1 MKTRSVKQSGFTL
14 VELLVVIAIIGI
26 LVGLLL
32 PAVQSAREAARR
44 MSCQNNMKQHGLAL
58 HNAHDTFREF
68 PPLVISGYVNA
79 FPGTVKNVYEGPY
92 MALSRNQ
99 DNGQKISFWYS
110 LLPFLEQQNAKADT
124 LFGGGNCVWSPRA
137 SEPDS
142 WVGNISPP
150 FLICPSDD
158 SPSNQIQA
166 GGYSWIF
173 GGAERPK
180 GLTSYVANARVFG
193 SPNRNGNANAWAH
206 AWDNSGSRAKMS
218 SFSDGTSNTICVAET
233 PMIIG
238 ESITKAISWGVQGSN
253 GQADGA
259 SIWAANDIQPDH
271 LAIFGYTCN
280 DPNVTWDDEYGQHW
294 LNNCR
299 FTVAGVTQEYFLTP
313 RVKRP
318 RNQQN
323 KFAGLYPIHAGGVIN
338 ITWAD
343 GSIRGVSNTID
354 TLAWSAMLTPNG
366 GEVLAPTDF

>member
-1 MKTRSVKQSGFTL
+1 MSRYRAKGQGFTL

-32 PAVQSAREAARR
+32 PAVQAAREAARR

-68 PPLVISGYVNA
+68 PPLVISGWLNA
-79 FPGTVKNVYEGPY
+79 NPNSNSILYDGPY
-92 MALSRNQ
+92 IGVNTTT
-99 DNGQKISFWYS
+99 DNGQKISFWYC
-110 LLPFLEQQNAKADT
+110 LLPFMEQQNAKVDT
-124 LFGGGNCVWSPRA
+124 MWGDGNNVWCPRA

-142 WVGNISPP
+142 WVGNVSPP

-158 SPSNQIQA
+158 SPTNQLQT

-193 SPNRNGNANAWAH
+193 RPNRNNNANAWAH
-206 AWDNSGSRAKMS
+206 AWDNSGSRARIS
-218 SFSDGTSNTICVAET
+218 SFTDGTSNTICVAET

-238 ESITKAISWGVQGSN
+238 ESITRAIAWGVQGSN

-271 LAIFGYTCN
+271 HAIFGYTCN
-280 DPNVTWDDEYGQHW
+280 DPNVTWDDEYGQWW
-294 LNNCR
+294 LDSCR
-299 FTVAGVTQEYFLTP
+299 FTVAGVTREFFLTP
-313 RVKRP
+313 RARRP
-318 RNQQN
+318 RDQQN
-323 KFAGLYPIHAGGVIN
+323 KFAGLYPVHTGGVIN
-338 ITWAD
+338 CTWGD
-343 GSIRGVSNTID
+343 GSVRNVNNTID
-354 TLAWSAMLTPNG
+354 VLVWSSMLTPNG
-366 GEVLAPTDF
+366 GEVFAQPE